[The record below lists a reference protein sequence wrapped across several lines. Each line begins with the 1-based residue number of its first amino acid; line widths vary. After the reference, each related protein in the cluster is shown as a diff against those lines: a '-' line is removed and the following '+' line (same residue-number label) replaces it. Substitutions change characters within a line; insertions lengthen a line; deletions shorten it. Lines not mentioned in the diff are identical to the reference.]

1 MDARLTDGVQRPPE
15 TESLS
20 PQWRRP
26 KQQGLVVRIRLN
38 CGCQLLSAEQLGCQG
53 VEAPLLDAGRHG
65 PRTFENPVSPKCS
78 ALLTVAH
85 RVESGRPTC
94 QVVSEDDDLAASE
107 RSCRAVS
114 QNNVDGLIEP

>member
-15 TESLS
+15 TESLF

-26 KQQGLVVRIRLN
+26 KQQGLVFRIRLN

-53 VEAPLLDAGRHG
+53 VEAPLLDAGRHR
-65 PRTFENPVSPKCS
+65 PRTFKNPVSPKCS
-78 ALLTVAH
+78 ALLTVASW
-85 RVESGRPTC
+85 VGIGRPTR
-94 QVVSEDDDLAASE
+94 QVVSKDDDLAPPE

-114 QNNVDGLIEP
+114 Q